1 MRVAGFDWDKGN
13 STKCEKH
20 GVSREEIEAFFQG
33 KVWVAPD
40 PKHSEMEERFLAL
53 GRTKEGKPMV
63 VVFTLREGKEGALI
77 RPISARY
84 MHVKEA
90 KRYEEAFA
98 KDKNK

>member
-1 MRVAGFDWDKGN
+1 MKIAGFDWDKG
-13 STKCEKH
+13 SCTKCERH
-20 GVSREEIEAFFQG
+20 GVSREEIEAFFLG

-53 GRTKEGKPMV
+53 GRTEEGKPMV
-63 VVFTLREGKEGALI
+63 VVFTLREGKEGPLI

-84 MHVKEA
+84 MHIKEA
-90 KRYEEAFA
+90 KRYEKAFA